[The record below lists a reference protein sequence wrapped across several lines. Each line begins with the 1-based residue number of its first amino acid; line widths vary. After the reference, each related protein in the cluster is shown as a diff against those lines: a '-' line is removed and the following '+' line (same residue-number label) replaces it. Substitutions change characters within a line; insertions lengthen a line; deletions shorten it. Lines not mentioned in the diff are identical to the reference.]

1 MKMSKSSGNVISP
14 DDILKKYGADILR
27 AWVAS
32 SDYAED
38 LRIDNTILAQHAES
52 YRKIRNTF
60 RFILGNLQDKFDPQ
74 DFKKIDI
81 NKFSELEKY
90 ILGKI
95 SYLDSSIKENLK
107 NYNYHRLYKE
117 LSNFCTQDLSSFY
130 FDIRKDRLYCDD
142 LDSKKRNDCIIV
154 LNIILE
160 CLLKWLAP
168 IFVFTT
174 EEIFNLLNKD
184 TKSIHESSFPEIPQN
199 WKNDLINKKWVYLY
213 KIKQEV
219 NIAIEEKRS
228 NKEIGSSLEADLL
241 IYVNEKEFKL
251 LDGLDLEEYF
261 ITSKVKKIQNKTDNK
276 IIIEVKKSKGS
287 KCTLCWKILE
297 KKCERKFCGIN

>member
-1 MKMSKSSGNVISP
+1 MKKINFIKMHGLGNDFVI
-14 DDILKKYGADILR
+14 I
-27 AWVAS
+27 
-32 SDYAED
+32 D
-38 LRIDNTILAQHAES
+38 LRNDNI
-52 YRKIRNTF
+52 
-60 RFILGNLQDKFDPQ
+60 
-74 DFKKIDI
+74 KID
-81 NKFSELEKY
+81 
-90 ILGKI
+90 
-95 SYLDSSIKENLK
+95 
-107 NYNYHRLYKE
+107 
-117 LSNFCTQDLSSFY
+117 
-130 FDIRKDRLYCDD
+130 
-142 LDSKKRNDCIIV
+142 
-154 LNIILE
+154 
-160 CLLKWLAP
+160 
-168 IFVFTT
+168 
-174 EEIFNLLNKD
+174 
-184 TKSIHESSFPEIPQN
+184 
-199 WKNDLINKKWVYLY
+199 NDLINKKWVDLY